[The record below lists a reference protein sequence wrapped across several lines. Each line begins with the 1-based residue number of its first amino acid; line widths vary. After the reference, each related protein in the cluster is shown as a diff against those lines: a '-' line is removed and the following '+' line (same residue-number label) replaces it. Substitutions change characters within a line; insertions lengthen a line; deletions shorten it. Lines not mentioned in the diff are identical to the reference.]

1 MTLVLQAL
9 LAVLL
14 LGAALIRNPDFVE
27 GRHGAS
33 RNVRYR
39 ILAEMERN
47 LEQRLAHRL
56 GRDPADPATTLDM
69 SHGEATQAAHLSAG
83 YGGRVKG
90 SLPDTVEEM
99 GEYSSIIQ
107 DANTVPVLVVP
118 RLEEGASDYMDAMVA
133 RTEHRPI
140 QFRPVK
146 PEISQK
152 LNKYLGETPF
162 QASPP
167 GREKRQDELEPL
179 LPEKSTVCE
188 THFDWVLLN
197 RTWDKDGKEV
207 EIFHG
212 KYAQYVHVYYCANK
226 GGTCSGISDEFT
238 SECLEKEAFA
248 KLLVK
253 KEPGPDGINYQLA
266 VVQIPHHCFCQ
277 LTKKLDV

>member
-1 MTLVLQAL
+1 MMVHLKAFSPI
-9 LAVLL
+9 LL
-14 LGAALIRNPDFVE
+14 LVIALFRSPDVVE
-27 GRHGAS
+27 ARHGAS
-33 RNVRYR
+33 RNTRYR

-47 LEQRLAHRL
+47 LEQRLAHQL
-56 GRDPADPATTLDM
+56 GREPSERGTTLEAPQGEGTTS
-69 SHGEATQAAHLSAG
+69 SHISAG
-83 YGGRVKG
+83 HTGATGP
-90 SLPDTVEEM
+90 PDGVEEI
-99 GEYSSIIQ
+99 GEYPSIIQ

-118 RLEEGASDYMDAMVA
+118 RLEEGASDYLDPMVA

-146 PEISQK
+146 PSISQK
-152 LNKYLGETPF
+152 LNRYLGGPPS
-162 QASPP
+162 QAHTP

-188 THFDWVLLN
+188 TQYDWVLLN
-197 RTWDKDGKEV
+197 RTWDKDGQEV

-253 KEPGPDGINYQLA
+253 KEPGPDGVNYQLA

-277 LTKKLDV
+277 LTKKPDL

>member
-1 MTLVLQAL
+1 MSILIN
-9 LAVLL
+9 VLL
-14 LGAALIRNPDFVE
+14 IILLSGTCTTIVRNADVVE
-27 GRHGAS
+27 ARHGTA
-33 RNVRYR
+33 RNAKFRV
-39 ILAEMERN
+39 LAEMERN
-47 LEQRLAHRL
+47 LEQRLAQL
-56 GRDPADPATTLDM
+56 GRESQDRVITVDP
-69 SHGEATQAAHLSAG
+69 SHGDSTHTTHALSGHSSIAGPYSDAA
-83 YGGRVKG
+83 
-90 SLPDTVEEM
+90 EEI
-99 GEYSSIIQ
+99 GEYSSMIQ
-107 DANTVPVLVVP
+107 DANIVPVLVVP
-118 RLEEGASDYMDAMVA
+118 RLEEGVSDYMDAMVA

-146 PEISQK
+146 PEISEK
-152 LNKYLGETPF
+152 LNKYLGRSPI
-162 QASPP
+162 QAAPL

-197 RTWDKDGKEV
+197 RTWDKDGQEV

-226 GGTCSGISDEFT
+226 GGTCRGISEEFT

-277 LTKKLDV
+277 LTKRLDV